1 MRKTELLAGIAASV
15 PAATTPNLRTLPV
28 RVDRRA
34 GAELVTRFY
43 FPVSHRSLE
52 AWPLT
57 WRRVN
62 GKAVCDTAELFA
74 LAEAKLNAAPAVRG
88 GRRPAQITA

>member
-1 MRKTELLAGIAASV
+1 MHKTELRGGNAGRL
-15 PAATTPNLRTLPV
+15 PAAAIPDLRALPV

-43 FPVSHRSLE
+43 FPVSHRTLE

-62 GKAVCDTAELFA
+62 GKAVCETAELFA
-74 LAEAKLNAAPAVRG
+74 VAEAK
-88 GRRPAQITA
+88 